1 MFAFLL
7 GITYSF
13 SACLSALPFL
23 SPPPQFGEIMTAF
36 NARAEQQSTQL
47 FEQAEHAQREYTQL
61 LRFLGKSKEYAV
73 RLASD
78 EFFAEINKFL
88 GSMKLSLVAKSN
100 GRR

>member
-1 MFAFLL
+1 
-7 GITYSF
+7 
-13 SACLSALPFL
+13 
-23 SPPPQFGEIMTAF
+23 MTAF

-61 LRFLGKSKEYAV
+61 LRYLGKSKEYAV

-88 GSMKLSLVAKSN
+88 ASMKLSLVAKSN